1 MTRAAY
7 AQTAHRYTARTHRL
21 LVLRDQ
27 VVAPML
33 ADVLAHDLGDPRR
46 PAPTATTSNSEK
58 ACAALRSA
66 QPHRQHLDDQM
77 P

>member
-33 ADVLAHDLGDPRR
+33 ADVLAHDLGDPPKTRTDR
-46 PAPTATTSNSEK
+46 DHEQLGEGMCRLAISAAASTT
-58 ACAALRSA
+58 
-66 QPHRQHLDDQM
+66 P
-77 P
+77 